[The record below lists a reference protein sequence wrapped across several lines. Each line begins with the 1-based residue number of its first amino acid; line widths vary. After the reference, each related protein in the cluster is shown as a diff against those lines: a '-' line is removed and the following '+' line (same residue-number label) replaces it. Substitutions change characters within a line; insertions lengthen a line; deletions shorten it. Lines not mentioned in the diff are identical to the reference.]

1 MDWYD
6 PAHSLFLEPLSRD
19 FKTWCVP
26 QHHPLEGL
34 YMLNNGPKINRNR
47 VFHFKFVKKIN
58 DWVSFACGYS
68 SVEVTNWAIVIKSWL
83 KTPVV
88 YTKSTHEGLA
98 VFGESKNEFF
108 LIPWFETL
116 TCENIQN
123 ENEMQELARSM
134 ELSTPTPQNNTKN
147 SPVNTIINELEEHLG
162 LSPSQKTDACL
173 NNILLT
179 ALAAEKSAP

>member
-1 MDWYD
+1 MRAPTPPVGGTLHVEQWTKNKQK
-6 PAHSLFLEPLSRD
+6 SR
-19 FKTWCVP
+19 FSFQVCEKNKRLGVICVRIQLGGGHQLGHCHQVMAENP
-26 QHHPLEGL
+26 SCIYKVNTRGTGRFRRIKE
-34 YMLNNGPKINRNR
+34 R
-47 VFHFKFVKKIN
+47 V
-58 DWVSFACGYS
+58 
-68 SVEVTNWAIVIKSWL
+68 
-83 KTPVV
+83 
-88 YTKSTHEGLA
+88 
-98 VFGESKNEFF
+98 F

-134 ELSTPTPQNNTKN
+134 ELSTPTPQNNTNN